1 MRCAC
6 YYPKAPEIKPRMRQM
21 RRLKRKNRGRPT
33 NGSVLAA
40 FGQLRRDEM
49 AGMSFLNSIGIA
61 TIGILYMLQA
71 QPAAGQEKRGVIP
84 HAPLFKSVLPDT
96 ANLEVAVYET
106 EYAPGGINPRHLHPA
121 AITFYVLS
129 GEGVWQE
136 EGKPPITL
144 RAGDSLFVPA
154 GTNHSHWNPSTTDRL
169 RFLEFIVAEKD
180 KGRSIP
186 QPPKD

>member
-1 MRCAC
+1 MA
-6 YYPKAPEIKPRMRQM
+6 QM
-21 RRLKRKNRGRPT
+21 SL
-33 NGSVLAA
+33 
-40 FGQLRRDEM
+40 F
-49 AGMSFLNSIGIA
+49 NSIGIA
-61 TIGILYMLQA
+61 TIGLLCMLQA
-71 QPAAGQEKRGVIP
+71 QPAAGEERRGVIP
-84 HAPLFKSVLPDT
+84 HAPLLKQVLPDT

-129 GEGVWQE
+129 GAGVWQE
-136 EGKPPITL
+136 EGKPPVTL

-154 GTNHSHWNPSTTDRL
+154 GTIHSHWNPSTTERL

-186 QPPKD
+186 QPPKH